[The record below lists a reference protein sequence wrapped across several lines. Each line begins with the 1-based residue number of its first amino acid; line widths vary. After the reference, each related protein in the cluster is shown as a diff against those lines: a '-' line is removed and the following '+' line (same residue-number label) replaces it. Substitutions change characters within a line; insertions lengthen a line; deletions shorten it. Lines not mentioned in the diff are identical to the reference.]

1 MSSDLVI
8 DEIDDFDDE
17 DLIAIGRLI
26 HLAGMLGRK
35 VMISSAT
42 IPPDLAEG
50 YFNVYQA
57 GWHIFAKM
65 RAKKTAVGCAW
76 IDEFTTKVKSLDNK
90 EDYVKEHEKFINKRI
105 ENLAE
110 QPVKRKV
117 NIASCPT
124 EVDLY
129 FEAVKQAVLEK
140 HQHHYFEDS
149 KTGKK
154 ISIGV
159 VRMANIDPCVAL
171 TRYLLQNPEWEN
183 CQIKAMAYHSQ
194 QVLLMRHAQEKYLDK
209 ILKRDKGNDHILE
222 DSVIRN
228 HIDQSKANHIIFVLV
243 ATPVEE
249 VGRDHDFDWAVIEP
263 SSYRSFVQ
271 LAGRVLRHRE
281 QEVIEPNIA
290 IMKYN
295 YKTLSIVKTK
305 GEEGLKKC
313 SVFIR
318 PGYQRKPEDLKK
330 YNLEQ
335 LVNTKELAKK
345 LDATQRIQ
353 KTESSA
359 LATLE
364 HKVIHELLTD
374 YQSIGPE
381 SMQGWI
387 ESDWWLTGLPQQ
399 YVQFRQH
406 NQDKTVY
413 LTTENSLLEKGSRG
427 SNVEVGGDNV
437 TWEELDEQALSN
449 LWIKRS
455 YDTLLAEQA
464 KRRNISVRETI
475 LIFGE
480 INLPTYGKPL
490 TNQKFYYD
498 GQLGLTKEAAACAA
512 VKDK

>member
-1 MSSDLVI
+1 
-8 DEIDDFDDE
+8 
-17 DLIAIGRLI
+17 
-26 HLAGMLGRK
+26 
-35 VMISSAT
+35 
-42 IPPDLAEG
+42 
-50 YFNVYQA
+50 
-57 GWHIFAKM
+57 M
-65 RAKKTAVGCAW
+65 RAKKPVVGCAW
-76 IDEFTTKVKSLDNK
+76 IDEFATRVTSLDSK
-90 EDYVKEHEKFINKRI
+90 EGYVKEHEKFISKRI
-105 ENLAE
+105 TRLAE

-117 NIASCPT
+117 NIALCST
-124 EVDLY
+124 DADLY

-140 HQHHYFEDS
+140 HQQHHFEDS
-149 KTGKK
+149 KTGKT

-171 TRYLLQNPEWEN
+171 TRYLLQNPHGEDTE
-183 CQIKAMAYHSQ
+183 IKAMAYHSQ
-194 QVLLMRHAQEKYLDK
+194 QVLLMRHAQEQYLDK
-209 ILKRDKGNDHILE
+209 ILKRQKGNDHILE
-222 DSVIRN
+222 DTIIRD
-228 HIDQSKANHIIFVLV
+228 HIDQSTANHIIFALV

-263 SSYRSFVQ
+263 SSYRSFIQ

-295 YKTLSIVKTK
+295 YKTLKIVKTK

-318 PGYQRKPEDLKK
+318 PGYQKKPADLTK
-330 YNLEQ
+330 YNLEKLINIQ
-335 LVNTKELAKK
+335 ELSLK
-345 LDATQRIQ
+345 LDATHRIQ
-353 KTESSA
+353 KTTSSE
-359 LATLE
+359 LASLE

-399 YVQFRQH
+399 YVKFRQH

-413 LTTENSLLEKGSRG
+413 LTTDQTLLEKGSKG
-427 SNVEVGGDNV
+427 SNVDIGGDNV
-437 TWEELDEQALSN
+437 TWEKLDEHALSN